1 MKIKTATHATNRQ
14 CGFLQ
19 IDLAV
24 ALAILGIAIL
34 PLGYAF
40 QRERQVLKIEYQ
52 RSVINELVD
61 GEMEILAAGAAKNL
75 PDGSSVLIVQSHA
88 SEKLPLGHFQLTK
101 TWNHLRLEWSA
112 DEKCGLSPIAREA
125 TLK

>member
-1 MKIKTATHATNRQ
+1 MKLKPTYANQRR
-14 CGFLQ
+14 GFLQ

-61 GEMEILAAGAAKNL
+61 GEMEILAAGAAKSFS
-75 PDGSSVLIVQSHA
+75 DGSQVLTVS
-88 SEKLPLGHFQLTK
+88 SRVTEKLPLGHFQLTK
-101 TWNHLRLEWSA
+101 TGNHLRLEWSA
-112 DEKCGLSPIAREA
+112 DEKCGVSPVAREA

>member
-1 MKIKTATHATNRQ
+1 MKIKLNSVNGRR
-14 CGFLQ
+14 GFLQ

-40 QRERQVLKIEYQ
+40 QRERKALQVEYQ

-61 GEMEILAAGAAKNL
+61 GEMEILAAGAVKNL

-101 TWNHLRLEWSA
+101 TGDHLHLEWSA
-112 DEKCGLSPIAREA
+112 DEKCGVSSITREA

>member
-1 MKIKTATHATNRQ
+1 MAQR
-14 CGFLQ
+14 GWLQ

-40 QRERQVLKIEYQ
+40 QRERQALKIEYQ

-75 PDGSSVLIVQSHA
+75 PDGSQAIIVQTRTA
-88 SEKLPLGHFQLTK
+88 EKLPLGHFQLTK
-101 TWNHLRLEWSA
+101 MGNHLRLAWSA
-112 DEKCGLSPIAREA
+112 DEKCGVSPIAREA
-125 TLK
+125 SLK

>member
-1 MKIKTATHATNRQ
+1 MKMKSPFKNRRR
-14 CGFLQ
+14 GWLQ
-19 IDLAV
+19 IDLVV
-24 ALAILGIAIL
+24 ALAILGIAIV

-75 PDGSSVLIVQSHA
+75 ADGSQAITVQTHA
-88 SEKLPLGHFQLTK
+88 LEKLPLGHFQLTK
-101 TWNHLRLEWSA
+101 TGNHLRLEWAA
-112 DEKCGLSPIAREA
+112 DEKCGVSPLAREA
-125 TLK
+125 SLK